1 MNSKQFFFLSVSIG
15 APSVAKMILLVFS
28 ASSSA
33 SRRLGGCIYIL
44 RIGKAGRGYLSFI
57 HDHIRTASIV
67 HAGRIMQTTEDD
79 SANNRAPKWM
89 WARQPIF
96 MYLILVAA
104 FVVCAVYVIH
114 RVINLGAAGR

>member
-1 MNSKQFFFLSVSIG
+1 M
-15 APSVAKMILLVFS
+15 
-28 ASSSA
+28 
-33 SRRLGGCIYIL
+33 
-44 RIGKAGRGYLSFI
+44 
-57 HDHIRTASIV
+57 
-67 HAGRIMQTTEDD
+67 MQTTEDD
-79 SANNRAPKWM
+79 SPSNRPPKWM